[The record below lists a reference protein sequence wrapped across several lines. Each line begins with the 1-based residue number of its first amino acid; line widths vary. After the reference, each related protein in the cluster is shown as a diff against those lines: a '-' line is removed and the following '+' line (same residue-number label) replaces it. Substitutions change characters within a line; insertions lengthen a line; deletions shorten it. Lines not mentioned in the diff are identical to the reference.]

1 MEKLNLE
8 FIKKYF
14 WLINL
19 ITGLLGVVS
28 AFFPSWGGTEG
39 GNLIS
44 VWYWGFFFLNGF
56 HDLEEP
62 AITATGVVVA
72 ILLLV
77 GAALI
82 LYSAIS
88 AKRKEEPKNLFTLI
102 GGILYLVAP
111 SLFMITMAGLIDTF
125 WLEYFASVGLIFP
138 YIAGVITILSWFSL
152 RRG

>member
-1 MEKLNLE
+1 MEKINLE
-8 FIKKYF
+8 VLKKYF

-19 ITGLLGVVS
+19 VTGLLGVVS
-28 AFFPSWGGTEG
+28 VFLPSWGGTEG
-39 GNLIS
+39 GDLIS
-44 VWYWGFFFLNGF
+44 VWYWGFYFLNGF

-72 ILLLV
+72 IMTLI

-82 LYSAIS
+82 LYSALS
-88 AKRKEEPKNLFTLI
+88 AKRKEEPKKLFTLI

-111 SLFMITMAGLIDTF
+111 SLFMITMAGLVPTF
-125 WLEYFASVGLIFP
+125 WFEYFGSAGLILPF
-138 YIAGVITILSWFSL
+138 IGGFFTILSWFSL

>member
-1 MEKLNLE
+1 MEKFNLE
-8 FIKKYF
+8 LIKKYF

-19 ITGLLGVVS
+19 VTGLLGVVS
-28 AFFPSWGGTEG
+28 AFIPSWGGTEG
-39 GNLIS
+39 ANLIS
-44 VWYWGFFFLNGF
+44 VWYWGFYYLEGF

-72 ILLLV
+72 IMLLV

-88 AKRKEEPKNLFTLI
+88 AKRKEEPKKLFTLI

-111 SLFMITMAGLIDTF
+111 SLFMITMAGLMDTF
-125 WLEYFASVGLIFP
+125 WVEYFASVGLIFP
-138 YIAGVITILSWFSL
+138 YIAGVITIFSWFSL
-152 RRG
+152 RRN